1 MGIVLKNVG
10 YDIDGFYRV
19 IDDLSLGI
27 KDKKISFIVGESG
40 SGKSTLL
47 SLIHGDMELTSGEV
61 INENNLK
68 IGILRQNPDD
78 YFFCNTVYEEMLFA
92 LKKNKVKDC
101 DKKMLKALKIVG
113 LDESCLFKSPF
124 EISKGEQKKVA
135 LAILLAYN
143 PKVLL
148 LDDPFS
154 NLDYVSKKNLIKL
167 IRMMKL
173 RYNKTIIIASSD
185 TDMAFEL
192 ADIVICLKDG
202 KLVFQGN
209 KFDFFTNVKLL
220 SKSNISVPRLID
232 FSNLVKVNKN
242 IDIGYRDDIN
252 DLMKDIYRF
261 VK

>member
-1 MGIVLKNVG
+1 MGIVLKNVS
-10 YDIDGFYRV
+10 YYVDGFYKV
-19 IDDLSLGI
+19 IDDLSVGI
-27 KDKKISFIVGESG
+27 KDKKITFIVGDSG

-47 SLIHGDMELTSGEV
+47 SLIHGDMDLTGGEI
-61 INENNLK
+61 INEDNLK
-68 IGILRQNPDD
+68 IGFLRQNPED

-92 LKKNKVKDC
+92 LKKWKVKDY
-101 DKKMLKALKIVG
+101 DRRILKALKIVD
-113 LDESCLFKSPF
+113 LNESYLSRSPF

-135 LAILLAYN
+135 LAIILAYN

-148 LDDPFS
+148 LDDPFR
-154 NLDYVSKKNLIKL
+154 NLDYASRKSLVKL
-167 IRMMKL
+167 LRMMKL
-173 RYNKTIIIASSD
+173 RYNKTIIIACSD

-192 ADIVICLKDG
+192 ADEVICLQEG

-209 KFDFFTNVKLL
+209 KFDLFTNNKLL
-220 SKSNISVPRLID
+220 RKSNISVPKLIE